1 MAKVKLKNVRLA
13 FPVLWEA
20 KAVNVGDKPAFS
32 ASFLFA
38 PDHPCVKDIE
48 KAIEAV
54 AKEKWSDKA
63 PAILQALRKADK
75 TCLHEGDMKAQY
87 AGYSGNLFVSS
98 RAFTRPL
105 VIDADTTPLV
115 ESDGRPYA
123 GCYVNAVL
131 ELYAQDNQYG
141 KRINAT
147 LSGVQYFREGE
158 AFAGGRAAS
167 VDDFEDVTDGA
178 SADDL
183 I

>member
-13 FPVLWEA
+13 FPVLWEP
-20 KAVNVGDKPAFS
+20 KAVNPGDKPAFS

-38 PDHPCVKDIE
+38 PDHPAVKEIE
-48 KAIEAV
+48 RAIDEV
-54 AKEKWSDKA
+54 AKEKWADKA
-63 PAILQALRKADK
+63 PAILTALRKADK
-75 TCLHEGDMKAQY
+75 TCLHEGDLKSQY
-87 AGYSGNLFVSS
+87 AGYSGNMFVSA

-123 GCYVNAVL
+123 GCYVNCVL
-131 ELYAQDNQYG
+131 ELYAQDNAYG
-141 KRINAT
+141 KRVNAT
-147 LSGVQYFREGE
+147 LSGVQYYREGE
-158 AFAGGRAAS
+158 AFSGGRAAS